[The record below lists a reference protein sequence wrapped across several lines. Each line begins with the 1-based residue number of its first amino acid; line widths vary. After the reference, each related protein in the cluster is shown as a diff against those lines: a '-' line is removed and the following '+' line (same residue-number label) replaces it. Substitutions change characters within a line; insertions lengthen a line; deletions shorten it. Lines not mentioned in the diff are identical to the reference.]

1 MNDYL
6 SLLIEFERRGMVT
19 RTFRRLDPERQQ
31 AVVSA
36 VLEEAAASGPADLNI
51 KKVAERAKVSVGS
64 LYQYFGSRA
73 GLLDFAIELVVSTTV
88 ELFNSYRT
96 MLAEM
101 PLREALPAYLSGGVE
116 WGQEQMA
123 VTRFFAS
130 AAYQGDPRFA
140 ERVVRPIAEAMR
152 GMVESMLQAAVTRG
166 EVRPDLD
173 VPAAARG
180 LNMLL
185 IIAGDVQILP
195 YLNVYFQFSDSTLP
209 VERSMA
215 ALLDLME
222 RGFTSGGVG

>member
-6 SLLIEFERRGMVT
+6 PLLIELERRGMVT

-36 VLEEAAASGPADLNI
+36 ILDEAATSGPADLNI
-51 KKVAERAKVSVGS
+51 KKVAERAKISVGS
-64 LYQYFGSRA
+64 LYQYFGSRE
-73 GLLDFAIELVVSTTV
+73 GLLDFAIELVVNTTV
-88 ELFNSYRT
+88 ELFNSYRV

-130 AAYQGDPRFA
+130 AAYQGDPRLA
-140 ERVVRPIAEAMR
+140 ERVVRPIAEAMLN
-152 GMVESMLQAAVTRG
+152 MVETMLQAAVARG

-173 VPAAARG
+173 VPAAARV

-195 YLNVYFQFSDSTLP
+195 YLNTYFQFSDANLP
-209 VERSMA
+209 VERGMA
-215 ALLDLME
+215 ALLDLIE
-222 RGFTSGGVG
+222 RGVTSGGVG